1 MFPTFASFD
10 EVMKQCTQDRE
21 AMVIDQGS
29 LSYNISDS
37 VYFYKATPDLT
48 YKVGAKE
55 YWDFSDRSDREREQS
70 NQDVDSSDEEE
81 VKEVTKVKK
90 RYPKKKPTAT
100 TTHDSEEEDDRHDT
114 RRQFSQYQGSHKRRY
129 KDAYRDMRRYRDH
142 S

>member
-37 VYFYKATPDLT
+37 VYFYKATPDLK
-48 YKVGAKE
+48 YKVGAQE
-55 YWDFSDRSDREREQS
+55 YWDFSDRSNREREQR
-70 NQDVDSSDEEE
+70 NEEVDSSDEEE

-90 RYPKKKPTAT
+90 RYPKKKPAT
-100 TTHDSEEEDDRHDT
+100 HQEEEEVEDRHDT

-142 S
+142 QS